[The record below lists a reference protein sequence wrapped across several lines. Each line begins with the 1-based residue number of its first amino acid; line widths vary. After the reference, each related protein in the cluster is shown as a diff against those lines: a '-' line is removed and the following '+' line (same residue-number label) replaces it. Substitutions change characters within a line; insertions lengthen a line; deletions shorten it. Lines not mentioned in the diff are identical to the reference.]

1 MEKINFILNGEN
13 VTVESNPHRTLLHL
27 LREDFGLT
35 GTKNGCEEGECG
47 ACTVI
52 MNGDAVTACL
62 VPSFQVDGAVI
73 ETIESL
79 AGNSRVLHPIQK
91 AFLDADAVQCGYCT
105 PGMIMSVKAMLDKI
119 KTPTREHIKQYISG
133 NICRCTG
140 YEKIIKAVEIVSKG
154 VSENE

>member
-1 MEKINFILNGEN
+1 MEKVNFILNGKN
-13 VTVESNPHRTLLHL
+13 VTAEPNSIRTLLNL

-35 GTKNGCEEGECG
+35 GSKNGCGEGECG

-52 MNGDAVTACL
+52 MNGDAVNACL
-62 VPSFQVDGAVI
+62 VPSFQLNGSVI

-79 AGNSRVLHPIQK
+79 TDNSSNLHPIQK

-119 KTPTREHIKQYISG
+119 KTPTRAQIKQYISG

-140 YEKIIKAVEIVSKG
+140 YEKIIKAIELVSKG
-154 VSENE
+154 ASDNE

>member
-13 VTVESNPHRTLLHL
+13 VAVELNPQRTLLHI

-52 MNGDAVTACL
+52 MNGDAVNACL
-62 VPSFQVDGAVI
+62 IPSFQLDGSVI

-79 AGNSRVLHPIQK
+79 SVNSHGLHPIQK

-105 PGMIMSVKAMLDKI
+105 PGMVMSVKAMLDKI
-119 KTPTREHIKQYISG
+119 KTPTRDQIKQHISG